1 MAKAK
6 DNPTNCTPTSK
17 SDPVKEMNELYNT
30 NGGGDKAGCDG
41 KVRVVKSSKTSYGK
55 SRGNT
60 FESSYHIPT
69 DSNGYTKSN
78 LKLGRDVHKEYKLN
92 EVDLI
97 TKFKEYRL
105 PSKKRI
111 DFIDFETKTIYEL
124 KPYNPN
130 QIENGTKQL
139 EGYLEEVESLFGP
152 GWTTVL
158 DTY

>member
-1 MAKAK
+1 M
-6 DNPTNCTPTSK
+6 
-17 SDPVKEMNELYNT
+17 
-30 NGGGDKAGCDG
+30 GQ
-41 KVRVVKSSKTSYGK
+41 
-55 SRGNT
+55 
-60 FESSYHIPT
+60 
-69 DSNGYTKSN
+69 
-78 LKLGRDVHKEYKLN
+78 DVHKEYKQD
-92 EVDLI
+92 EVNFI

-130 QIENGTKQL
+130 QIKNGTKQL
-139 EGYLEEVESLFGP
+139 KGYLEEVESLFGP